1 MSGFLSGRDE
11 MNRERILEGTI
22 KVFRDKGS
30 TFTMNDLSKELGMS
44 KKTIYVAFRDKESLL
59 YNLVD
64 YFFDSVKKCEREI
77 VCDDSLSIKEKI
89 TNMLGVLPV
98 KYKDVDLTGVA
109 FLKDKYPRV
118 AEHIAERLESGW
130 ESTFTVLDEGIKE
143 GIFRDVNHTVFKL
156 TFESA
161 IERFISTDEL
171 YRAHIKYSDALE
183 ELVNT
188 MIGGI
193 LA

>member
-22 KVFRDKGS
+22 KVFQEKGP

-64 YFFDSVKKCEREI
+64 YFFDSIKRCEREI
-77 VCDDSLSIKEKI
+77 VSDNSLSSRDKFK
-89 TNMLGVLPV
+89 NMLGVLPV

-109 FLKDKYPRV
+109 FMKDKYPRV
-118 AEHIAERLESGW
+118 AEHISERLESGW
-130 ESTFTVLDEGIKE
+130 ETTFAVLDDGIKD
-143 GIFRDVNHTVFKL
+143 GTFRNVNHTVFKL